1 MKTIETRN
9 RPFAIIDEGSGP
21 AVLLLHGW
29 PESAYSW
36 RHQIP
41 ALVAAGYRVIAPNQ
55 RGYAG
60 SFAPEAVEEYTQLHL
75 VGDAIAMLD
84 ALEIETAV
92 AIGHDWGAPVAWH
105 AALLRPDR
113 IRAVAGLSVP
123 YTPRGNR
130 SLLQAMRAHGVDG
143 FYMLY
148 FQEPGVAEKELEAD
162 IRDSLLRI
170 YYVGSGNVAE
180 GQEWVA
186 IVPPGGGVLD
196 TAPARDHLPPWLTE
210 ADLAHYTGE
219 FTRSGFRGPL
229 NWYRNV
235 DLTWELMAP
244 FHDAPVLQPACFIAG
259 TRDMVLVVRGLEKIK
274 ADLAAKVP
282 NLRGTHFL
290 PGAGHW
296 TQQER
301 PDEVNRILLDFLD
314 GLPA

>member
-9 RPFAIIDEGSGP
+9 GPFAIVDEGQGP

-41 ALVAAGYRVIAPNQ
+41 ALAAAGYRVIAPNQ

-60 SFAPEAVEEYTQLHL
+60 SIAPEPVNAYTQLHL
-75 VGDAIAMLD
+75 AGDAIALLD

-105 AALLRPDR
+105 SALLRPDR

-123 YTPRGNR
+123 YSPRGAR
-130 SLLQAMRAHGVDG
+130 SLTQAMRDHGHSG

-148 FQEPGVAEKELEAD
+148 FQEPGVAEAELEAD

-170 YYVGSGNVAE
+170 YYVGSGDVAK
-180 GQEWVA
+180 GDEWIA

-196 TAPARDHLPPWLTE
+196 TAPPRDRLPSWLTE
-210 ADLAHYTGE
+210 ADLDHYAAE
-219 FTRSGFRGPL
+219 FARSGFRGPL

-235 DLTWELMAP
+235 DLSWELMAP
-244 FHDAPVLQPACFIAG
+244 FHDAPIRQPACFIAG
-259 TRDMVLVVRGLEKIK
+259 DRDMVLAVRGLDRIR

-282 NLRGTHFL
+282 NLHGPHFL

-301 PDEVNRILLDFLD
+301 PEEVNRILLDFLG